1 MHFSLL
7 NPNMS
12 VFALAISCL
21 TTCNL
26 PWFMDL
32 TFQVPMQY
40 LLFIASD
47 FASITSH
54 IHNWLLFLLWF
65 HLFIL
70 SGVISPLFS
79 SSILGI
85 YRHGEFIFQ
94 FIYLFAFSCCSW
106 GSEGKNTEVFC
117 HSLLQW
123 TKLCRIFHHDPS
135 IGWPYMAWL
144 IISLC

>member
-7 NPNMS
+7 IPNMS
-12 VFALAISCL
+12 VFTLAISCL

-54 IHNWLLFLLWF
+54 IHNWLLFLLLF

-70 SGVISPLFS
+70 SGVISPHFS
-79 SSILGI
+79 SSILGV
-85 YRHGEFIFQ
+85 YRPGEFIF
-94 FIYLFAFSCCSW
+94 LFVFSCCSW
-106 GSEGKNTEVFC
+106 GSEGKNTEVVC

-123 TKLCRIFHHDPS
+123 TKFCRIFHHDPS